1 MNKMTNMGQQSVSPP
16 LTDSIQERAGEGYL
30 NDCYTIP
37 LHHYSLT
44 QLDALAWGLFFS

>member
-1 MNKMTNMGQQSVSPP
+1 MRQQSDCPP

-37 LHHYSLT
+37 LDHYLLT